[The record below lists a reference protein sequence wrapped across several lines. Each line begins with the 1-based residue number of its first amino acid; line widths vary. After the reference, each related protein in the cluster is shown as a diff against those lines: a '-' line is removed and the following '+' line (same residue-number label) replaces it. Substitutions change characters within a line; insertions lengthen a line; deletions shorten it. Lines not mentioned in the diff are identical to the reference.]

1 MHCFKAIQAPVMEA
15 VRVPPSAWI
24 TSQSTLIWRSPR
36 AFRSTTARRERP
48 IRRWIS
54 WVRPDC
60 LPDAASRRPRVWVA
74 RGSMPYSAVT
84 QPAPLLRIQPGTLSS
99 RLAVTKHLGVA
110 EADQAGA
117 LGVTVH
123 ARFDGHGPQLI
134 GLAFGGAHKRGFR
147 QGALAPG
154 ASCARMGAAYPM
166 AMSQFN
172 ASFGDRFVLE
182 RMASL
187 GALDERARAIFRNIV
202 ETYLE
207 TGEPVGSRTAFAG
220 RRAALSPASIR
231 NTMQDLT
238 HLGLLSAPHTSAGRL
253 PTHAGLRLFVDGLM
267 EIGDIGE
274 DEKRGIEARLV
285 GRGQSFQDALD
296 EASSLLSGLAGGAG
310 MVVTPVRDAGVKHVE
325 FVALGGDQTL
335 AVMVFDDGA
344 VENRLM
350 RTPPGL
356 TPSSLQEAS
365 NFLNARLK
373 GRTLSET
380 KAEVG
385 VELDVARSEL
395 NATAAR
401 LVEDGLAAWGGGGA
415 IDRALIVRGR
425 ANLLHDAQ
433 AADLERVRSLFDDLW
448 NRKNG

>member
-1 MHCFKAIQAPVMEA
+1 
-15 VRVPPSAWI
+15 
-24 TSQSTLIWRSPR
+24 
-36 AFRSTTARRERP
+36 
-48 IRRWIS
+48 
-54 WVRPDC
+54 
-60 LPDAASRRPRVWVA
+60 
-74 RGSMPYSAVT
+74 
-84 QPAPLLRIQPGTLSS
+84 
-99 RLAVTKHLGVA
+99 
-110 EADQAGA
+110 
-117 LGVTVH
+117 
-123 ARFDGHGPQLI
+123 
-134 GLAFGGAHKRGFR
+134 
-147 QGALAPG
+147 
-154 ASCARMGAAYPM
+154 
-166 AMSQFN
+166 MSQFN
-172 ASFGDRFVLE
+172 ASFGEPFALE

-187 GALDERARAIFRNIV
+187 GALDERARNVFRRIV

-207 TGEPVGSRTAFAG
+207 TGDPVGSRTVSRG
-220 RRAALSPASIR
+220 GLALSPASIR

-238 HLGLLSAPHTSAGRL
+238 QLGLLAAPHTSAGRL

-274 DEKRGIEARLV
+274 EEQRAIEARLV

-335 AVMVFDDGA
+335 AVMVFEDGQ

-373 GRTLSET
+373 GRTLIEA

-385 VELDVARSEL
+385 AELDVARQAL

-401 LVEDGLAAWGGGGA
+401 LVEDGLAAWSGSGSGGGSE
-415 IDRALIVRGR
+415 RALIVRGR
-425 ANLLHDAQ
+425 ANLLQDAQ
-433 AADLERVRSLFDDLW
+433 AQEDLERVRSLFDDLEQKERLIGLLDDVRAAEGVRIFIGAETRLFSLSGSAVIAAPYMTGRQKVVGAIGVIGPARL
-448 NRKNG
+448 NYARVIPLVDYTAKVLGRMLDG